1 MRNVIIILVIAIV
14 AFFVWK
20 FIPRS
25 ETAVYN
31 PNIITETGSEQAANN
46 TPKMEDGTLP
56 TSTNTVTYDGT
67 AFNPAIVSVK
77 QGDSITFI
85 NNSTG
90 GMSVA
95 SDPHPSHSIYPE
107 FDQYKTSSKGQK
119 TFTFVFDKVGTWG
132 FHNHLNSSAVGSVT
146 VTAK

>member
-1 MRNVIIILVIAIV
+1 MRNIIIILVIAIV

-25 ETAVYN
+25 ETAIYS
-31 PNIITETGSEQAANN
+31 PNIITETTQTSE
-46 TPKMEDGTLP
+46 TPDQT
-56 TSTNTVTYDGT
+56 TNTVTYDGT
-67 AFNPAIVSVK
+67 TFSPASISVK

-85 NNSTG
+85 NNSNG

-107 FDQYKTSSKGQK
+107 FDQYKTSAKGQK
-119 TFTFVFDKVGTWG
+119 TFTFVFDKLGTWG
-132 FHNHLNSSAVGSVT
+132 YHNHLNSNAVGSVT

>member
-1 MRNVIIILVIAIV
+1 MRNIIIILVIAIV

-25 ETAVYN
+25 ETAIYS
-31 PNIITETGSEQAANN
+31 PNIITETTQTPEASDQA
-46 TPKMEDGTLP
+46 TPAV
-56 TSTNTVTYDGT
+56 TNTVTYDGT
-67 AFNPAIVSVK
+67 TFTPSTLTIK

>member
-20 FIPRS
+20 FIPRN
-25 ETAVYN
+25 ETAIYN
-31 PNIITETGSEQAANN
+31 PNIITETASEQATNN

-67 AFNPAIVSVK
+67 TFNPAIVSVK

-95 SDPHPSHSIYPE
+95 SDPHPSHSIYPG

-119 TFTFVFDKVGTWG
+119 TFTFIFDKVGTWG